1 MSQEII
7 DKDEE
12 CCSICLEIINKNN
25 NKVITNCGHTFH
37 CICIMKNVSING
49 FACPYCRTNIA
60 EDKKTMEE
68 DNTMEEYYTTE
79 EDSTSVEISIIA
91 NTNEDISEYRNIEY
105 RNISVDN
112 INFDIIDNYTAIIN
126 DNNNIIR
133 NNDNIIRNND
143 ENINENILDRLNSYH
158 QSRLSRRTNSIIEEL
173 RRHRLELE
181 RQEIVVSQL
190 TSENQVI
197 QQQIQE
203 ALQGNNISIPPPA
216 TYSNP
221 FERLRLRSSNIY
233 WRTSNI

>member
-1 MSQEII
+1 M
-7 DKDEE
+7 EE
-12 CCSICLEIINKNN
+12 DN
-25 NKVITNCGHTFH
+25 
-37 CICIMKNVSING
+37 
-49 FACPYCRTNIA
+49 
-60 EDKKTMEE
+60 TMEE
-68 DNTMEEYYTTE
+68 DNIMEEYYTTE

-91 NTNEDISEYRNIEY
+91 NTNEDISEFRNIEY
-105 RNISVDN
+105 RNISIDN
-112 INFDIIDNYTAIIN
+112 MNFDIIDNIDNYTAIIN

-203 ALQGNNISIPPPA
+203 ALQGNNISIPPPT
-216 TYSNP
+216 TYSTP
-221 FERLRLRSSNIY
+221 FERLRLRGSNIN